1 LVFAELISS
10 PLGADSD
17 GVEIKG
23 FLRVPG
29 IRKKRGKVC
38 HPLTYGRTIRM
49 NDKNFDSSANTDR
62 LESFECKDIT
72 ARLGD
77 LVDND
82 MPDNERK
89 AVEAHLDECA
99 ECAAFF
105 ASYRHIVQSAAEL
118 REPERPLQID
128 VQNRLR
134 KALNTRLG
142 LTLPYIA

>member
-1 LVFAELISS
+1 
-10 PLGADSD
+10 
-17 GVEIKG
+17 
-23 FLRVPG
+23 
-29 IRKKRGKVC
+29 
-38 HPLTYGRTIRM
+38 M